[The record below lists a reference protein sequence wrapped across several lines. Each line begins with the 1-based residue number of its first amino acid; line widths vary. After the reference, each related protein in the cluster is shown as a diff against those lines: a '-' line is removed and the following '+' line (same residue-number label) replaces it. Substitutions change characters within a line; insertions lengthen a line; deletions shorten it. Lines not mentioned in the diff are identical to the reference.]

1 MLPWEDRSEG
11 AGTPQIPKFPPVS
24 PPVYMVNLTFVLTH
38 FIMDTS
44 FWANR
49 EDPNELPHRAQVWPV
64 KLIYTPSDYS

>member
-38 FIMDTS
+38 FILDTGK
-44 FWANR
+44 
-49 EDPNELPHRAQVWPV
+49 QVSLQ
-64 KLIYTPSDYS
+64 KEKTQIISRIGRRFCQ